1 MSMSA
6 AHGVLN
12 VRATGTGVAFGGFS
26 ASGDVAGDATGVTSL
41 LVAFSREPPSL
52 GGGACGERS
61 AGGRYRVPPASLG
74 RCRAWTR
81 RGERFGERGRGRR
94 RRGPGMS
101 GEVGTWVAPPAS
113 GPAA

>member
-6 AHGVLN
+6 PHGVLN

-26 ASGDVAGDATGVTSL
+26 ASGDAAGDATGVTSL
-41 LVAFSREPPSL
+41 LVAFSREPPPRR

-74 RCRAWTR
+74 R
-81 RGERFGERGRGRR
+81 
-94 RRGPGMS
+94 
-101 GEVGTWVAPPAS
+101 
-113 GPAA
+113 

>member
-1 MSMSA
+1 M
-6 AHGVLN
+6 LN

-26 ASGDVAGDATGVTSL
+26 ASGDAAGDAAGDVTGVTSL

-74 RCRAWTR
+74 R
-81 RGERFGERGRGRR
+81 
-94 RRGPGMS
+94 
-101 GEVGTWVAPPAS
+101 
-113 GPAA
+113 

>member
-41 LVAFSREPPSL
+41 LVAFSREPPPRR

-61 AGGRYRVPPASLG
+61 AGGRYRELAAGLG
-74 RCRAWTR
+74 R
-81 RGERFGERGRGRR
+81 
-94 RRGPGMS
+94 
-101 GEVGTWVAPPAS
+101 
-113 GPAA
+113 